1 MSDENELVSPSFVH
15 LRDLVCPLAACRRK
29 GKSKLHTLI
38 SKAQPLCLHSIL
50 GHVAN
55 VKLQDK
61 VIKDVEHQIDFKL
74 TVKNVVLKVKSN
86 FPQSF
91 RQLEE
96 GTFLKES
103 KDFVSQLYTSG
114 AGLDE
119 RIPETCDLCKCALEV
134 WKRKTPACYLI
145 TLGGFKKTTFPVKRC
160 PSCRCGY
167 YPDLYSKGLICLHNS
182 VMMSVDFLLDMMNE
196 LRAGSSMIET
206 IQLRQAI
213 IIKCFITGEI
223 ITGWK

>member
-1 MSDENELVSPSFVH
+1 MSDENELALPSFVH
-15 LRDLVCPLAACRRK
+15 LRELVCPLAACRGK
-29 GKSKLHTLI
+29 GKSKLHTLV

-55 VKLQDK
+55 VSLKDK
-61 VIKDVEHQIDFKL
+61 VVKDVEHQIDYRL
-74 TVKNVVLKVKSN
+74 TVKKVIQKVKSD
-86 FPQSF
+86 FPQSY

-103 KDFVSQLYTSG
+103 KDFVTKFYTSG
-114 AGLDE
+114 VGLDE
-119 RIPETCDLCKCALEV
+119 SIPETCDVCKCNLEV

-145 TLGGFKKTTFPVKRC
+145 TLGGFKKTTFPVKVC

-182 VMMSVDFLLDMMNE
+182 VMMSVDFLLDMMNG

-206 IQLRQAI
+206 IQHRQVI
-213 IIKCFITGEI
+213 RNNPSSK
-223 ITGWK
+223 